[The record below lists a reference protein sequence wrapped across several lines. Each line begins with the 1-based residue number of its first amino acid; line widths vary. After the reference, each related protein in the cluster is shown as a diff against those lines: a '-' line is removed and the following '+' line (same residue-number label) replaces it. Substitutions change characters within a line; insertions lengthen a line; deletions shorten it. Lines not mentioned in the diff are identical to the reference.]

1 MASWRHPAL
10 PAVLAAPLLLLL
22 ESSQQVEKFLRKGSL
37 DEIVVVHRQRPP
49 DRVQNLRIERGNV
62 RRRGLHAIDFVIA
75 RTSQPSPKSIQS

>member
-1 MASWRHPAL
+1 
-10 PAVLAAPLLLLL
+10 
-22 ESSQQVEKFLRKGSL
+22 
-37 DEIVVVHRQRPP
+37 VHRQRPP